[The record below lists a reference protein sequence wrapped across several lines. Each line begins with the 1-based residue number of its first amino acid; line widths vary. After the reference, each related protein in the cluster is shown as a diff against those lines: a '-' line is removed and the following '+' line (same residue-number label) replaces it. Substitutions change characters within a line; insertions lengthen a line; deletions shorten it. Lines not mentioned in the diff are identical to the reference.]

1 MDDQTTDDS
10 QAAFFA
16 VPASEEPAPAA
27 KPRGKSKKA
36 PHELPGLVGD
46 LTRQTNAV
54 LALKAEFGELMAEDE
69 DLAADMIDGETGFRE
84 VVTAALIQIGEDEAF
99 AAAKKEM
106 ADDIRDGAKRLEA
119 RVERIKTAIA
129 RAMEVAG
136 EPRVPT
142 TAGTVSLGD
151 KPITAIITQEA
162 DIPSEFWIE
171 QDPKLDKAAL
181 NKAIREGD
189 VPGCVRSNGGKSL
202 RITRR

>member
-1 MDDQTTDDS
+1 MNDLTTDGT

-16 VPASEEPAPAA
+16 APAIEEPAA
-27 KPRGKSKKA
+27 KPRGKGKKA

-69 DLAADMIDGETGFRE
+69 DLASDLIEGETGFRE
-84 VVTAALIQIGEDEAF
+84 VVTAALIRIGEDEAF
-99 AAAKKEM
+99 AAAKKET
-106 ADDIRDGAKRLEA
+106 ANQIWDGAKRLET
-119 RVERIKTAIA
+119 RVEKLKAAIA
-129 RAMEVAG
+129 LAMEIAG
-136 EPRVPT
+136 EPKVPT
-142 TAGTVSLGD
+142 SAGTVSLGD
-151 KPITAIITQEA
+151 KPITAIVTQEA

-181 NKAIREGD
+181 NKAIREGA

>member
-1 MDDQTTDDS
+1 VTDQTTGTTTK
-10 QAAFFA
+10 
-16 VPASEEPAPAA
+16 PKA
-27 KPRGKSKKA
+27 KAKKA

-46 LTRQTNAV
+46 ITRQTTAV
-54 LALKAEFGELMAEDE
+54 LALKEEFGAAMEEDE
-69 DLAADMIDGETGFRE
+69 DLARDMIEGSTDFCE
-84 VVTAALIQIGEDEAF
+84 VITAALIQIGEDEAF
-99 AAAKKEM
+99 AAAKKDM
-106 ADDIRDGAKRLEA
+106 ANQIWEGAKRLET
-119 RVERIKTAIA
+119 RVEKLKGAIA
-129 RAMEVAG
+129 RAMEIAG
-136 EPRVPT
+136 EPKVPT
-142 TAGTVSLGD
+142 TAGTASLGD